1 MQVYSK
7 ATQKFLK
14 ICKAKAKEIL
24 ISEMK
29 IDFNRSRVKWKNY
42 TVPLNFVVFEHES
55 NLGFFNHHLY
65 QIGLNKRLLL
75 LNDSKVLADVI
86 RHELAHFEAYLR
98 YGSSINDHGTEYRDI
113 CKSHGWNEDIYG
125 AKLKLSETLPHFKV
139 ENTKNE
145 KLISR
150 VQKLLSLANSD
161 NLNESRLA
169 TAKANELLLKFNLTE
184 EDLSE
189 EEDETFLLR
198 VLEGTKVNAKAKA
211 IYEILTTFNVQPV
224 FSHAKGHYY
233 LEVVGS
239 RVNVE
244 LAHYVCDYLVHELDY
259 LWKETQ
265 KENLGLKGLSAKNSF
280 FRGVATGYKEQ
291 IQEIQSSSFS
301 NKDLMILKEDLEVRV
316 KNVYSRLSYSSS
328 QRIKNNSR
336 SAALGKSAGKNLKIK
351 KSISNSS
358 IIKLLR

>member
-14 ICKAKAKEIL
+14 ICKAKAKKIL
-24 ISEMK
+24 TTEMG
-29 IDFNRSRVKWKNY
+29 IDFTRSRVKWKNFS
-42 TVPLNFVVFEHES
+42 VPLNFVVFEHPT

-65 QIGLNKRLLL
+65 QVALNKRLLL
-75 LNDSKVLADVI
+75 LNDEDVLTDVI

-98 YGSSINDHGTEYRDI
+98 FSRSIDDHGPEYREI
-113 CKSHGWNEDIYG
+113 CKSHGWTE
-125 AKLKLSETLPHFKV
+125 KV
-139 ENTKNE
+139 YST
-145 KLISR
+145 KLILKDKLPEFKSSNSKHDKLIQK

-169 TAKANELLLKFNLTE
+169 TAKANELLLKFNLSE
-184 EDLSE
+184 EDLDE
-189 EEDETFLLR
+189 NEDETFLLK
-198 VLEGTKVNAKAKA
+198 VLEGTKVNSKAKA

-239 RVNVE
+239 RANVE
-244 LAHYVCDYLVHELDY
+244 LAHYVCDYLIVELDY
-259 LWKETQ
+259 LWSETQ
-265 KENLGLKGLSAKNSF
+265 KSNQDLKGLAAKNSF
-280 FRGVATGYKEQ
+280 FRGVAIGYKEQ
-291 IQEIQSSSFS
+291 ITNIQETRFS
-301 NKDLMILKEDLEVRV
+301 KKELIVLREDLEVRV

-328 QRIKNNSR
+328 QRVKNNSKG
-336 SAALGKSAGKNLKIK
+336 AALGKSAGKKLKIK

-358 IIKLLR
+358 STKLLN